1 MTYQI
6 RQSPLRLK
14 SFFFYPLAI
23 ICTLYLLL
31 GLTTSTS
38 AADSNLVPVA
48 TFEGATL
55 YTTTAAPGEGA
66 LHVIRLSGSF
76 REMGRQYG
84 ALLGSLMQEFYEVAV
99 NGYLIAQKGLTYD
112 SIRQTAQYYYDKQP
126 QYARDFISAMAE
138 TSGLSRE
145 RQKIMASLMYQLF
158 VAIDSSSSA
167 CSTLM
172 AWSGYTGGG
181 PMVIGRNWD
190 TLPGPFPDYAKYLTV
205 AVYNPAGYANSLAE
219 VNYAGF
225 VSCQTGMNKAG
236 IFIDYQSGSL
246 SDPLIFERTPGPYHL
261 FSYLLNYT
269 SLDQIDQA
277 INATLPEIAAI
288 INVAEA
294 TRAYVYEW
302 ATYARKRRISDP
314 ERPGPGP
321 DGLLVATNHFVDPS
335 WTGLPIILNGFLGM
349 YTKERR
355 ANLLARGEQFKGALD
370 PVKMRYIFDRTTA
383 ADPDP
388 GPCFP
393 DHGNTVIQVVAVPA
407 NLELWVKARG
417 YSDWQLIPLGSL
429 FSRNPPNNPA
439 INLFLVD

>member
-1 MTYQI
+1 MPFQVL
-6 RQSPLRLK
+6 QSQLRLK
-14 SFFFYPLAI
+14 FIFFYPLAI
-23 ICTLYLLL
+23 VCTLCLLL

-48 TFEGATL
+48 NFEGATL
-55 YTTTAAPGEGA
+55 YTTTAAAGEGA
-66 LHVIRLSGSF
+66 MSVIRLRGSF
-76 REMGRQYG
+76 RQMGRQYG

-99 NGYLIAQKGLTYD
+99 NGYLITQKGMTYG
-112 SIRQTAQYYYDKQP
+112 SILQTAQSYYDKQP
-126 QYARDFISAMAE
+126 QYAQDLIGGLAE
-138 TSGLSRE
+138 TSGLSMD

-158 VAIDSSSSA
+158 VAIDLSSTA
-167 CSTLM
+167 CSTLL
-172 AWSGYTGGG
+172 AWSEYTGGG
-181 PMVIGRNWD
+181 PMVIGRSWD

-205 AVYNPAGYANSLAE
+205 VVYNPVGYANSLAE

-225 VSCQTGMNKAG
+225 VACQTGMNKAG

-246 SDPLIFERTPGPYHL
+246 SDPFIVDRTPGPYHL

-269 SLDQIDQA
+269 SLDQIDLA
-277 INATLPEIAAI
+277 INETLPEIAAI
-288 INVAEA
+288 INVADA

-302 ATYARKRRISDP
+302 ATYARKRRIIDP

-335 WTGLPIILNGFLGM
+335 WIGLPIILNGFLGL

-355 ANLLARGEQFKGALD
+355 ANLLARGKQFKGAID
-370 PVKMRYIFDRTTA
+370 PSRVMYIFDRTTA

-393 DHGNTVIQVVAVPA
+393 DHGDTVIQVVAVPA
-407 NLELWVKARG
+407 RLELWVKARG
-417 YSDWQLIPLGSL
+417 YSDWHLIRVGSL
-429 FSRNPPNNPA
+429 FSSKNTPA
-439 INLFLVD
+439 INLLLLD

>member
-1 MTYQI
+1 MPYQAP
-6 RQSPLRLK
+6 QPQLRSK
-14 SFFFYPLAI
+14 SLFFYPLAVV
-23 ICTLYLLL
+23 CTLCLFL
-31 GLTTSTS
+31 GLTAAAS

-55 YTTTAAPGEGA
+55 YTTAAATGEGT
-66 LHVIRLSGSF
+66 LHVIRLCGSF
-76 REMGRQYG
+76 RQMGRQYG
-84 ALLGSLMQEFYEVAV
+84 DLLGTLMREFYEVAV
-99 NGYLIAQKGLTYD
+99 NGYLITQKGMTYG
-112 SIRQTAQYYYDKQP
+112 SILQTAQSYYDKQP
-126 QYARDFISAMAE
+126 QYAQDLISGMAE
-138 TSGLSRE
+138 TSGLSMD
-145 RQKIMASLMYQLF
+145 RQKMMASLMYQLF
-158 VAIDSSSSA
+158 VAIDLSSAA

-172 AWSGYTGGG
+172 AWSDYTGGG

-205 AVYNPAGYANSLAE
+205 VAYNPVGYANSLAE

-225 VSCQTGMNKAG
+225 VACQTGMNKAG

-246 SDPLIFERTPGPYHL
+246 SDPSIGDRTPGPYHL

-269 SLDQIDQA
+269 SLDQIDRA
-277 INATLPEIAAI
+277 FNDTLPEIAAI
-288 INVAEA
+288 INVADA

-302 ATYARKRRISDP
+302 ATYARKRRLVDP

-321 DGLLVATNHFVDPS
+321 DGLLVATNHFVDLS
-335 WTGLPIILNGFLGM
+335 WTGMPIILNGFLGL

-355 ANLLARGEQFKGALD
+355 VNLLARGEQFKGVIG
-370 PVKMRYIFDRTTA
+370 PSKIMYIFDRTTA

-407 NLELWVKARG
+407 HLELWVKARG
-417 YSDWQLIPLGSL
+417 YSDWQLIHVGSL
-429 FSRNPPNNPA
+429 FSSRNTPA
-439 INLFLVD
+439 INLLLAD